1 MNSYLVKMQRGPR
14 SQRMQSIFLIIVL
27 MLVAQ
32 KEKLKEWYNGITNK
46 KDEGEKTTETFD
58 QIIGIEDYKDEILD
72 LVEYLKNPTKFQ
84 KMGAEL
90 PRGILLAG
98 PPGTGKTLL
107 ARALANESGCK
118 FFYKSGADVDKIFVG
133 SGAKAI
139 RELFQ
144 KAREFNG
151 PVIIFFDEID
161 SFTKDRTM
169 AKDFTS
175 SFSTIN
181 QLLAEMDGF
190 RNSKHIIVI
199 GATNMPD
206 KIDKA
211 LMRPGR
217 FDKTITLTL
226 PDVKGREKLFE
237 YYAGKIKTAEKIDTK
252 FLAQRSSRM
261 SAADI
266 STIVNKTII
275 MAIKEGRKG
284 ATNAD
289 FARILEQHYLGIR
302 RSQSTPEETIKKRL
316 AYYEAAKTVTSLLYP
331 HAEPVLK
338 TTILSKGDV
347 GSQTVT
353 NSTED
358 KLNYNKKELKAL
370 IVTSLAGREIEQMVF
385 GGVSTSKSVYLTQ
398 NALKITNGQCDLYS
412 CTLRRWL

>member
-144 KAREFNG
+144 KAREVNG

-169 AKDFTS
+169 VKDFTS

-275 MAIKEGRKG
+275 LAIKEGRKG

>member
-1 MNSYLVKMQRGPR
+1 MDSYLVKIQRGPR
-14 SQRMQSIFLIIVL
+14 SQRLQSMFLIIVL
-27 MLVAQ
+27 LLVAQ
-32 KEKLKEWYNGITNK
+32 KEKIRDWYNGLSIHK

-72 LVEYLKNPTKFQ
+72 LVEYLKNPGKFQ
-84 KMGAEL
+84 KIGAEI

-144 KAREFNG
+144 KAREVNG

-161 SFTKDRTM
+161 SFTKDRGM
-169 AKDFTS
+169 VKDITS
-175 SFSTIN
+175 DFSTIN
-181 QLLAEMDGF
+181 QLLGEMDGF

-211 LMRPGR
+211 LLRPGR

-237 YYAGKIKTAEKIDTK
+237 FYANKIKTIEKIDTN
-252 FLAQRSSRM
+252 FLAKRSSRM

-266 STIVNKTII
+266 STVVNKAII
-275 MAIKEGRKG
+275 NAIKEGRKG

-289 FARILEQHYLGIR
+289 FAKILEQHYLGIR
-302 RSQSTPEETIKKRL
+302 RTQATSEEVIKERM
-316 AYYEAAKTVTSLLYP
+316 AYYEAAKTVASLVYP
-331 HAEPVLK
+331 NAEPVLK
-338 TTILSKGDV
+338 TTILSKGDL

-353 NSTED
+353 NATED

-370 IVTSLAGREIEQMVF
+370 IVTSLAGREIEKLVF
-385 GGVSTSKSVYLTQ
+385 GGVSTSNIWSD
-398 NALKITNGQCDLYS
+398 C
-412 CTLRRWL
+412 RMR

>member
-1 MNSYLVKMQRGPR
+1 MDSYLVKIQRGPR
-14 SQRMQSIFLIIVL
+14 SQRLQSMFLIIVL
-27 MLVAQ
+27 LLVAQ
-32 KEKLKEWYNGITNK
+32 KEKIRDWYNGLNIHK

-72 LVEYLKNPTKFQ
+72 LVEYLKNPGKFQ
-84 KMGAEL
+84 KIGAEI

-144 KAREFNG
+144 KAREVNG

-161 SFTKDRTM
+161 SFTKDRGM
-169 AKDFTS
+169 VKDITS
-175 SFSTIN
+175 DFSTIN
-181 QLLAEMDGF
+181 QLLGEMDGF

-211 LMRPGR
+211 LLRPGR

-237 YYAGKIKTAEKIDTK
+237 FYSKKIKTIEKIDTN
-252 FLAQRSSRM
+252 FLA
-261 SAADI
+261 
-266 STIVNKTII
+266 
-275 MAIKEGRKG
+275 
-284 ATNAD
+284 
-289 FARILEQHYLGIR
+289 
-302 RSQSTPEETIKKRL
+302 
-316 AYYEAAKTVTSLLYP
+316 
-331 HAEPVLK
+331 
-338 TTILSKGDV
+338 
-347 GSQTVT
+347 
-353 NSTED
+353 
-358 KLNYNKKELKAL
+358 
-370 IVTSLAGREIEQMVF
+370 
-385 GGVSTSKSVYLTQ
+385 
-398 NALKITNGQCDLYS
+398 
-412 CTLRRWL
+412 

>member
-1 MNSYLVKMQRGPR
+1 
-14 SQRMQSIFLIIVL
+14 MQSIFLIIVL

-144 KAREFNG
+144 KAREVNG

-169 AKDFTS
+169 VKDFTS

-275 MAIKEGRKG
+275 LAIKEGRKG